1 MLKCEDLGSS
11 DALVVGFLYGH
22 PVGHPE
28 SFVNGWTA
36 DHSGCVPQRFVNR
49 VSALHHDPPGVVVF
63 RLRDF
68 LSLADGRFTESVP

>member
-36 DHSGCVPQRFVNR
+36 DYSGCV
-49 VSALHHDPPGVVVF
+49 
-63 RLRDF
+63 RLND
-68 LSLADGRFTESVP
+68 L